1 MRKAFDLTDRNRQIK
16 GVATLLKTPFDND
29 SRLDESSYRRQV
41 RHVIDAGTVLLI
53 PGMLG
58 CETYCLSP
66 AEREKC
72 IAISL
77 EEANGRIPV
86 CAAVGGVGIHE
97 VVNAAQQADKIGAD
111 MVAVIPPPWVA
122 RESQAAQC
130 LMTVAESVQL
140 PVMVHTIYG
149 GPSNK
154 VFGVGTLVGMVQSHP
169 NIRYMKI
176 EGPRWV
182 RQIKAM
188 QAEVGDILLGMM
200 AGPNFVMSYRAGC
213 TLFMTAGDVIEPVIA
228 IFEALRSGDEILAEQ
243 IESKMLGVICFK
255 SYIGGENT
263 NKAILKRRGIFSNSR
278 LGKPSLFDSPDSLCA
293 DEEEQLLKALAPL
306 MQYFKQCPPIGV
318 VTNG

>member
-1 MRKAFDLTDRNRQIK
+1 MRNVFDLTDRNRQIK

-29 SRLDESSYRRQV
+29 SRLDEYSYRRQV

-66 AEREKC
+66 AERETC
-72 IAISL
+72 IEISL

-86 CAAVGGVGIHE
+86 CAAVGGIGIHE
-97 VVNAAQQADKIGAD
+97 IVNAAQQAERIGAD
-111 MVAVIPPPWVA
+111 MIAVIPPPWVG
-122 RESQAAQC
+122 RESEAARC

-140 PVMVHTIYG
+140 PVMLHTIYG

-154 VFGVGTLVGMVQSHP
+154 VFGVGTLAGIVQSHP
-169 NIRYMKI
+169 NVRYMKI

-182 RQIKAM
+182 RQLRVM
-188 QAEVGDILLGMM
+188 QAEVGNVLLGMM

-213 TLFMTAGDVIEPVIA
+213 TLFMTAADLVEPVVA

-243 IESKMLGVICFK
+243 IESEMLGVICFK
-255 SYIGGENT
+255 SYIGGECT
-263 NKAILKRRGIFSNSR
+263 NKAILKRRGIFSDSR
-278 LGKPSLFDSPDSLCA
+278 LGEPSFFDAPASLSA
-293 DEEEQLLKALAPL
+293 DEEEQLLKTLAPL
-306 MQYFKQCPPIGV
+306 MQYFKQNPPIGV
-318 VTNG
+318 QL